1 MKKFLF
7 NGKNRKDLFLVFIL
21 IAITIILTLLMNQG
35 SFIKEISLNVSNNM
49 SLKEIA
55 VRHDVPVKE
64 ILHIL
69 SHEDRTVWQ
78 LPKGK
83 PIKNIG
89 IDIHQLE
96 EAIKHVREE
105 SNPVVDMTK
114 YILWSLLLGAVL
126 LYVLPNKKIG
136 EKRTIILLAVVML
149 FGFFLGSTPN
159 PMESLVKLVK
169 YFNGME
175 GKPLALWLSF
185 IIFTI
190 FSIVGTRLI
199 CSWGCQLGALQ
210 ESLYNIP
217 LFKNKYTWKVPFA
230 VSLSIR
236 ILIFSGFLVFLLG
249 VGAGVVH
256 NIKNFV
262 IYHHV
267 NYFKVFNFHDI
278 AKIALL
284 SFPIFIIA
292 SIFFFRPFCHFICP
306 FGLYSW
312 VLESFALRKIRIK
325 ESDCIKCEKC
335 IKACP
340 TNAMKD
346 IYNKKRKVLLPD
358 CWSCG
363 KCMDA
368 CSTGAIH
375 YDYRLSKWQ
384 N

>member
-1 MKKFLF
+1 MKIFLF
-7 NGKNRKDLFLVFIL
+7 NGKRRKDLFFVFFL
-21 IAITIILTLLMNQG
+21 IAITIILTFIMNQG
-35 SFIKEISLNVSNNM
+35 NFNKEITLNVSNNM

-55 VRHDVPVKE
+55 VSHNVPVKE

-69 SHEDRTVWQ
+69 SHDDRSVWQ

-89 IDIHQLE
+89 IDIHELE

-105 SNPVVDMTK
+105 AHPVIDISK
-114 YILWSLLLGAVL
+114 YILWALLLGFVL
-126 LYVLPNKKIG
+126 LFILPNKNIG
-136 EKRTIILLAVVML
+136 KKRIIILLAVVMF
-149 FGFFLGSTPN
+149 FGFLLGSTPN

-175 GKPLALWLSF
+175 GKPLTLWISF
-185 IIFTI
+185 IIFTL

-210 ESLYNIP
+210 ECLYNIS
-217 LFKNKYTWKVPFA
+217 LFKRKYTWKVPFA
-230 VSLSIR
+230 ISITIR
-236 ILIFSGFLVFLLG
+236 IAIFTAFLVFLFGLG
-249 VGAGVVH
+249 SGIVH

-278 AKIALL
+278 AKIAFL
-284 SFPIFIIA
+284 SLPIFILT
-292 SIFFFRPFCHFICP
+292 SIFLFRPFCHFICP

-312 VLESFALRKIRIK
+312 ILESFALKKIYIK

-340 TNAMKD
+340 TEAMKD
-346 IYNKKRKVLLPD
+346 IYNKERKVLLPD

-375 YDYRLSKWQ
+375 YDYRFSKRQ